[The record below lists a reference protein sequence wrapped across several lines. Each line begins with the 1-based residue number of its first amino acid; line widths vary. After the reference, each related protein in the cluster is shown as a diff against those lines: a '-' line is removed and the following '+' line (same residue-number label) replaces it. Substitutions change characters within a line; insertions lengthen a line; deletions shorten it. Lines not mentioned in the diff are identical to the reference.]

1 LALRGGIEIHR
12 QAFGDIYDWAGQVRT
27 VSIAK
32 GSMFCRPQFIE
43 PATAEICQQ
52 LRDENFLRGL
62 ARVHFVDRVHFLA
75 WVYFLARVTRYL
87 GEVNAVHPFREGNGR
102 TQRAFF
108 GQLAAAA
115 GGQATSRRRP
125 SSAASRP
132 ASSRLRLAHRPE
144 SRSSRRLRTAR
155 CSASGPTRVHTE
167 HARRTCSSR

>member
-1 LALRGGIEIHR
+1 
-12 QAFGDIYDWAGQVRT
+12 
-27 VSIAK
+27 
-32 GSMFCRPQFIE
+32 MFCRPRFIE

-62 ARVHFVDRVHFLA
+62 ARVHFVD
-75 WVYFLARVTRYL
+75 RVTRYL

-125 SSAASRP
+125 SSAALRP
-132 ASSRLRLAHRPE
+132 ASSRLRSAHRPE